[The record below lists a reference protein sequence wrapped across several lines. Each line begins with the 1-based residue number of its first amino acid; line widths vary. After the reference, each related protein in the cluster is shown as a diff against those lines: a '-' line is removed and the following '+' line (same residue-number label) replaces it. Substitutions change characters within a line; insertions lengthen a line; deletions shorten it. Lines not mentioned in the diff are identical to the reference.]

1 MSRQPRLGNHETWT
15 RRLEAWVLGTKA
27 SSVELEVG
35 STLSPGAKNLTV
47 RLGHR
52 VNWKRTFI
60 SLGHCL
66 SEEYQDI
73 LAYPPIRHLDLGST
87 MTAANARLRSLHPL
101 ALGLPV
107 EAFLLLL
114 PPASLLLPR

>member
-27 SSVELEVG
+27 SSFELEVG
-35 STLSPGAKNLTV
+35 SALSPGAKNLTV

-73 LAYPPIRHLDLGST
+73 LAYPPIRHLGGST

-101 ALGLPV
+101 TLGLPV

>member
-27 SSVELEVG
+27 SSVKLEVG
-35 STLSPGAKNLTV
+35 SALLLGAKNLTV
-47 RLGHR
+47 KLGRR

-60 SLGHCL
+60 SLGPCL
-66 SEEYQDI
+66 SEEYQDL
-73 LAYPPIRHLDLGST
+73 LAYPPIRHLDLVGST

-107 EAFLLLL
+107 EAFLL
-114 PPASLLLPR
+114 PPASPLIPLP